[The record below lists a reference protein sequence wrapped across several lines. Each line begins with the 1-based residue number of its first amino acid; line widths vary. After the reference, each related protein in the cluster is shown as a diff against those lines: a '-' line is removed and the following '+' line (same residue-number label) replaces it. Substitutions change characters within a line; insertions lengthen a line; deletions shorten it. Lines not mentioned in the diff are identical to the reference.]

1 MEIKWIDDREGRQ
14 KIVRKKEKIEIV
26 ADLIDSYLVREIT
39 QDELVNKLMW
49 VVDKPVIK
57 VEDMEYIVTEW
68 EGNAYLE
75 SRAIFPDCKKDNWVQ
90 VEDLTELK
98 VWEYNELVQKLYKHY
113 PEYPIDYLE
122 GRFVK

>member
-1 MEIKWIDDREGRQ
+1 MKKTAAK

-75 SRAIFPDCKKDNWVQ
+75 SRAIFPDGKKDNWVQ
-90 VEDLTELK
+90 VEHLSDLTI
-98 VWEYNELVQKLYKHY
+98 WEYNKLVSELQEHY
-113 PEYPIDYLE
+113 PLYPIDYLE
-122 GRFVK
+122 GRFV

>member
-1 MEIKWIDDREGRQ
+1 MKKTAAK

-26 ADLIDSYLVREIT
+26 ADLIDSYLVTEIT
-39 QDELVNKLMW
+39 QDELVKKLMW

-68 EGNAYLE
+68 EGNVYLE
-75 SRAIFPDCKKDNWVQ
+75 SRAIFPDGKKDNWVK

-122 GRFVK
+122 GRFV